1 MCGSVVSSAHMSVCC
16 GGIYVCYSYLGGSP
30 VLPHLLLVTHHWE
43 YCLNRSNL
51 VSAIR

>member
-1 MCGSVVSSAHMSVCC
+1 MSVGPMSDSIPIWCV
-16 GGIYVCYSYLGGSP
+16 YQLARWGST
-30 VLPHLLLVTHHWE
+30 VLTHLLLVTHHWE